1 MLTGGTDLVAVLR
14 DAPGREGRARHLL
27 EQPARAAAPVPWP
40 AWMHP
45 KVRAAYERRGVVSP

>member
-27 EQPARAAAPVPWP
+27 EQPARAAAPVP
-40 AWMHP
+40 
-45 KVRAAYERRGVVSP
+45 